1 MDLAYTLI
9 SHRLWSFV
17 CHNYASLYISK
28 KLIFGTFWFYNLKHI
43 FFVFPCFTGIYLL
56 QVTHFY
62 AIKMRMTTTN
72 DNPKI
77 PGLLHLSLRPDTT
90 TTNGWDVAG
99 PLRDQSSVP
108 KNKGYRLP
116 SLSRAW
122 QAKTFP
128 SPSYNRV
135 PHPHQWSHFPH
146 KWIMKYAIAK
156 SHSVKLNRDTCYW
169 GYNPQMVSQRYFFIF
184 PQRNLNSLIWK

>member
-1 MDLAYTLI
+1 MFSKILGGFIGVAYMELAYTLI
-9 SHRLWSFV
+9 SHRSWSFV
-17 CHNYASLYISK
+17 CHNYASLYVSM

-62 AIKMRMTTTN
+62 AIKMRMITTN

-77 PGLLHLSLRPDTT
+77 PGLLHLSLRPYTS
-90 TTNGWDVAG
+90 TTNGWNVAD

-116 SLSRAW
+116 YHELDKLKCFHLHS
-122 QAKTFP
+122 TP
-128 SPSYNRV
+128 GSPTLTNEVISPIN
-135 PHPHQWSHFPH
+135 
-146 KWIMKYAIAK
+146 
-156 SHSVKLNRDTCYW
+156 
-169 GYNPQMVSQRYFFIF
+169 G
-184 PQRNLNSLIWK
+184 